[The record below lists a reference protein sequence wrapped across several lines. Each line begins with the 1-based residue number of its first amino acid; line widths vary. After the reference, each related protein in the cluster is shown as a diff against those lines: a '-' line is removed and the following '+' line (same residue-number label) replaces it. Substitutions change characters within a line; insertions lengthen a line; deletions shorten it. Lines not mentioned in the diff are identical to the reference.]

1 MSMNKNLKIIFM
13 GTPEF
18 SVPVLNSLI
27 QNYNIITVVTQP
39 DKKVGRKQELTS
51 SPVKKVALENKI
63 EVLQPDK
70 IDQSFVSEIKE
81 INPDLIVVVAYG
93 FILPQE
99 LLNIPKYGVINI
111 HASLLPKYRG
121 ASPIQSAILNG
132 DQVTGVSIM
141 LINEKMDQGP
151 ILSQSEADI
160 EPGETFSS
168 LHDKLAILGSH
179 LLIDTLPKYL
189 NQEIKP
195 IIQDDTQATYCQ
207 KITKDDG
214 KIDWSKPATEIE
226 TMIRAFDPWPE
237 TWSYWGDKKLKILA
251 GTVNNS
257 RTLDKAGTILK
268 DGDNL
273 LICTG
278 EGNLQVKKIQLEG
291 KKEMGVKDFLNGY
304 PQIVGEV
311 LK

>member
-1 MSMNKNLKIIFM
+1 M